1 MNLSTSTWALHPA
14 FTNVICKVLNH
25 LFCSDCKDITLF
37 WWGEIVH
44 HKRVTKER
52 TLTCLQNQI
61 LLPLGSDHNQDHT
74 VLLFS
79 CLLRYNRWA
88 HLPGITTQKR
98 WAAMIDQTKRD
109 LKSIAKARCKWQRD
123 GWKNCTP
130 CLWWE
135 LNCSSQVLLA
145 FESLV
150 FQMLKPWVQ
159 KDYPGKSWKQKCA
172 SLLQEM
178 HISQLHLPTPTD
190 YSCSLLLQ
198 NLMHHHSWYVL
209 KWWKK
214 VPCNIM
220 LLLEFL
226 KPPIRIVEVLYS
238 CPFSK
243 MTIFKFESCWMKSL
257 L

>member
-1 MNLSTSTWALHPA
+1 
-14 FTNVICKVLNH
+14 
-25 LFCSDCKDITLF
+25 
-37 WWGEIVH
+37 
-44 HKRVTKER
+44 
-52 TLTCLQNQI
+52 
-61 LLPLGSDHNQDHT
+61 
-74 VLLFS
+74 
-79 CLLRYNRWA
+79 
-88 HLPGITTQKR
+88 
-98 WAAMIDQTKRD
+98 
-109 LKSIAKARCKWQRD
+109 
-123 GWKNCTP
+123 
-130 CLWWE
+130 
-135 LNCSSQVLLA
+135 
-145 FESLV
+145 
-150 FQMLKPWVQ
+150 
-159 KDYPGKSWKQKCA
+159 
-172 SLLQEM
+172 M